1 MILWNVLLFSRCISG
16 SSSSVGFFI
25 SVPTA
30 YKKHTFCGRFCFPG
44 EASFHQTRAF
54 GVFLFSTMQ
63 CNAVSELPSCQMVWI
78 TRESISHKA
87 MMLQLHC
94 LFSQLLELKLSTE
107 LLSSMAAYFCTGYHL
122 QEAVRMAVLVR
133 PRVLLAFRLQS
144 VLDAWEECRNRHG
157 CHPTF
162 SEDRISLYQIVA

>member
-1 MILWNVLLFSRCISG
+1 
-16 SSSSVGFFI
+16 
-25 SVPTA
+25 
-30 YKKHTFCGRFCFPG
+30 
-44 EASFHQTRAF
+44 
-54 GVFLFSTMQ
+54 
-63 CNAVSELPSCQMVWI
+63 
-78 TRESISHKA
+78 
-87 MMLQLHC
+87 MLQLHC